1 MAQKKLKTEDSITLV
16 AEALGVVSYAD
27 YFTQTPIFTSL
38 RIENGGS
45 EALADLT
52 LTVTNDHG
60 LLTSCVIDIL
70 EVPFESAVEVDAG
83 NILSPLYFVGL
94 EEVRRRTFI

>member
-1 MAQKKLKTEDSITLV
+1 MAQKKQKLEDIVTLV

-27 YFTQTPIFTSL
+27 YFTQTPLFTNL

-52 LTVTNDHG
+52 LTVSNDHG
-60 LLTSCVIDIL
+60 LLVSCVRPIE
-70 EVPFESAVEVDAG
+70 EVPFESAVEVDLG
-83 NILSPLYFVGL
+83 NILSP
-94 EEVRRRTFI
+94 FISWGWKR